1 MLFQN
6 PLDRLHRLTQSF
18 VYIFV
23 VWGLYRLIFRL
34 PEPIEE
40 IIFKPLVFVGAVML
54 VERPKSWQKYFIEIW
69 GKGDLV
75 KAAFLGLLLGIGYIV
90 LYAVSSFISAAGLTL
105 QPAPGG
111 QSWLVFLGLGVVT
124 AVWEEWA
131 FTGYILS
138 GLSRILS
145 NKWLAR
151 AAVAALFALV
161 HLPALIFWHKF
172 TGSILGFQLFGLM
185 ALGFGNALLM
195 AYSKNLLAPIISH
208 TLWGAAIF
216 LFASSSSM
224 LQ

>member
-6 PLDRLHRLTQSF
+6 PLDRLHRLAQSF

-40 IIFKPLVFVGAVML
+40 IIFKPLVFVGAVIL
-54 VERPKSWQKYFIEIW
+54 VERPKNWQKYFIEVW

-75 KAAFLGLLLGIGYIV
+75 KAAFLGLLLGIAYII
-90 LYAVSSFISAAGLTL
+90 LYAISSFLSPGGITFES
-105 QPAPGG
+105 APGG
-111 QSWLVFLGLGVVT
+111 QSWLMFLSLGLIT
-124 AVWEEWA
+124 AVWEEWT
-131 FTGYILS
+131 FTGYILG
-138 GLSRILS
+138 GLSRASS

-151 AAVAALFALV
+151 SLTAVLFALI

-172 TGSILGFQLFGLM
+172 TGSVLGFQFFGLI
-185 ALGFGNALLM
+185 ALGLGNAILM
-195 AYSKNLLAPIISH
+195 GYSKNLLAPIISH

-216 LFASSSSM
+216 LFASSSAV

>member
-6 PLDRLHRLTQSF
+6 PLDRLHRLIQSF

-54 VERPKSWQKYFIEIW
+54 VERPKSWQKYFMEIW

-75 KAAFLGLLLGIGYIV
+75 RAAFFGLLLGIAYIV
-90 LYAVSSFISAAGLTL
+90 LYAVSSFLSPGGINFES
-105 QPAPGG
+105 APGG
-111 QSWLVFLGLGVVT
+111 QSWLMFLGLGAVT
-124 AVWEEWA
+124 AIWEEWT
-131 FTGYILS
+131 FQGYILG
-138 GLSRILS
+138 GLSRTLS
-145 NKWLAR
+145 SKWLAR
-151 AAVAALFALV
+151 GLTAALFALV

-185 ALGFGNALLM
+185 TLGLGNAILM
-195 AYSKNLLAPIISH
+195 SHSKNLLAPIISH

-216 LFASSSSM
+216 LFVSSSPM